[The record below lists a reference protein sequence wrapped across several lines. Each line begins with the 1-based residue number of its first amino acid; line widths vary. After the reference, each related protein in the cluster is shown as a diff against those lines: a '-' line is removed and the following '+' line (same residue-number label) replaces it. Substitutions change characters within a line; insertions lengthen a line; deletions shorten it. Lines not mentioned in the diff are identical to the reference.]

1 MIISAIS
8 CFFTS
13 AMASVHS
20 TLMSVVC
27 NNNNKSHSAWPK
39 LPNSSLLPGFD
50 LVVQAAS
57 TRFKKETTTTT
68 RATLTFD
75 PPTTNSER
83 AKQRKHTI
91 DPSSPDFQPIPSF
104 QECFPKSTKE
114 HRFLISSSLNS
125 HFHIWNRV

>member
-1 MIISAIS
+1 MSA
-8 CFFTS
+8 

-27 NNNNKSHSAWPK
+27 NNKTHSSWPK

-50 LVVQAAS
+50 VLVQSAAA
-57 TRFKKETTTTT
+57 TRFKKDTST

-83 AKQRKHTI
+83 ARQRKHTI

-104 QECFPKSTKE
+104 EQCFPKSTKE
-114 HRFLISSSLNS
+114 HMYIASLNS
-125 HFHIWNRV
+125 RLHTFLVVRVESLVWF

>member
-1 MIISAIS
+1 MDFCVDRIVFVTLVIITVVNLSA
-8 CFFTS
+8 

-27 NNNNKSHSAWPK
+27 NNKNHSAWPK

-50 LVVQAAS
+50 VVVQAAAT

-104 QECFPKSTKE
+104 EECFPKSTKE
-114 HRFLISSSLNS
+114 YT
-125 HFHIWNRV
+125 

>member
-1 MIISAIS
+1 MFLIDSYRRLS
-8 CFFTS
+8 P
-13 AMASVHS
+13 AMAASVHS

-27 NNNNKSHSAWPK
+27 NNKSHSAWPK

-50 LVVQAAS
+50 VVVQAAAA
-57 TRFKKETTTTT
+57 TRFKKETTTT

-104 QECFPKSTKE
+104 EECFPKSTKE
-114 HRFLISSSLNS
+114 HKYSFLYLNS
-125 HFHIWNRV
+125 HYFFHIWKS

>member
-1 MIISAIS
+1 MS
-8 CFFTS
+8 
-13 AMASVHS
+13 SVHSS

-27 NNNNKSHSAWPK
+27 NNNNNKNHSAWPK

-50 LVVQAAS
+50 VVVQTAAV
-57 TRFKKETTTTT
+57 RFKKDTTAT

-83 AKQRKHTI
+83 AKQRKHTV

-114 HRFLISSSLNS
+114 HMYVYHQFTTLHANI
-125 HFHIWNRV
+125 IT